1 LNTLVRYRWFAL
13 AALLAATAAMLPG
26 AEKSAVPDNALT
38 VWFLE
43 SDPALQQY
51 NLFQEQFG
59 NDEVAL
65 LLVEPPGGALSEE
78 GLAHLRALTTRLEA
92 IEGVARVHS
101 ILTMRDA
108 WRTEDGVRFDSALA
122 GGLERMAGNPLFE
135 GRLISADGNLA
146 MLQIEMAAMADF
158 DARRD
163 AIVGEIQEVRGD
175 LGNAGHVGGIG
186 IIYSGLNLITQH
198 DFGLFV
204 GLGYLLIFIAM
215 GWLYRSWRLVL
226 AAMGVVSIGTLVA
239 LGAYGYAGHQLNMVT
254 VVLPTLIIVLGLAD
268 AVHFPAAFVEE
279 QEARPDAPRAEVVT
293 SAMRRVFVP
302 CLITSLTT
310 MAGFAA
316 LLGSPMAVIRHLGGF
331 AALGVGAAFIAS
343 LILMVPALISLPA
356 GWKLPRN
363 RVIHGQLE
371 AIGGALRER
380 RPLLL
385 GLTAVLLALSIA
397 GATQVVT
404 DTYTIGYL
412 PDDHRVVLDHEAIEA
427 TWGPYSV
434 LDFLV
439 RPADGERVDSADL
452 LAATKAF
459 EEAARALPAVND
471 GFGLHTIY
479 RRMADVLGLT
489 GELTPD
495 AVAQLRLLLE
505 IQGFTWDRTDEEYG
519 DNFLA
524 PLQTED
530 GGLGRVTL
538 VGSMMSAK
546 ELETLLAQLQTLADE
561 AIGDLGAIEAAGY
574 PPLYSKIVDYAMS
587 SQIRGFFGALTIIFV
602 LMLVWLRSLRLALLS
617 LVPNVVPV
625 VVMMGVMGVMGI
637 HLDIATATVAA
648 IVIGVS
654 IDDTVHFLLHWREAE
669 RDGLDWEASVAYTHR
684 HAGVPAVVTTLLLV
698 IGYPVLMLAD
708 VKTVV
713 AFGLLTSVA
722 AVAALYADLIILPL
736 LLRWFPRRHRP

>member
-1 LNTLVRYRWFAL
+1 MSSLVRFRWLAL
-13 AALLAATAAMLPG
+13 VALLLATAAMLPG
-26 AEKSAVPDNALT
+26 AERSAVPDNALT

-43 SDPALQQY
+43 SDPALLQY
-51 NLFQEQFG
+51 DLFQERFG

-65 LLVEPPGGALSEE
+65 LLTAPPGGALSET
-78 GLAHLRALTTRLEA
+78 GLEHLRAVTAQLEA
-92 IEGVARVHS
+92 IDGVARVHS

-122 GGLERMAGNPLFE
+122 GGLARMADNPLFE
-135 GRLISADGNLA
+135 GRLISKDGTLA
-146 MLQIEMAAMADF
+146 MLHIEMAAMADF

-163 AIVGEIQEVRGD
+163 AIVGELQAVRAE
-175 LGNAGHVGGIG
+175 LGNTAHVGGIG

-215 GWLYRSWRLVL
+215 GWLFRSWRLVL

-239 LGAYGYAGHQLNMVT
+239 LGIYGYAGHQLNMVT

-279 QEARPDAPRAEVVT
+279 MEARPDAPRADVVA
-293 SAMRRVFVP
+293 SALRRVFIP

-331 AALGVGAAFIAS
+331 AALGVGAAFVAS
-343 LILMVPALISLPA
+343 LVLMTPALMSLPA
-356 GWKLPRN
+356 GWRLPRN
-363 RVIHGQLE
+363 RAIHGQID
-371 AIGGALRER
+371 AIGEALRTR
-380 RPLLL
+380 RPLLI
-385 GLTAVLLALSIA
+385 GLTAVLLGLSIV
-397 GATQVVT
+397 GATLVVT

-412 PDDHRVVLDHEAIEA
+412 PDDHVVVTDHEAIER

-439 RPADGERVDSADL
+439 EPADGRRVDSAEI
-452 LAATKAF
+452 LAATKRF
-459 EEAARALPAVND
+459 EDAAVALPAVHD

-479 RRMADVLGLT
+479 RRMADVLGLS
-489 GELTPD
+489 GELTPE
-495 AVAQLRLLLE
+495 AVAQLGLLLE
-505 IQGFTWDRTDEEYG
+505 IQGFTWDRTQDDFP

-524 PLQTED
+524 PLRTED
-530 GGLGRVTL
+530 ASLGRVTL

-546 ELETLLAQLQTLADE
+546 QLEEQLILVEAIADE
-561 AIGDLGAIEAAGY
+561 AIGELGTITAAGY

-587 SQIRGFFGALTIIFV
+587 SQIRGFFGALIIIFV
-602 LMLVWLRSLRLALLS
+602 LMLAWLRSLRLALLS
-617 LVPNVVPV
+617 LVPNVFPV
-625 VVMMGVMGVMGI
+625 VVMMGVMGAMGI

-669 RDGLDWEASVAYTHR
+669 RDGLDWEAAVAHTHR
-684 HAGVPAVVTTLLLV
+684 HAGIPAVVTTLLLV

-708 VKTVV
+708 VKTVF

-722 AVAALYADLIILPL
+722 AVAALYADLILLPL
-736 LLRWFPRRHRP
+736 LLRWFPRRPTA